1 MSRGQRDVLVIGGPP
16 RVDLLPPEVA
26 AGKKSAAMRRQLG
39 IVVVGV
45 VLICAAG
52 SVAAALN
59 ALSSQTAL
67 EVERDLTVQL
77 LGQQAEFI
85 EVRTLASALD
95 GALAA
100 RDVGA
105 STEIIWFDFFTEV
118 QALKPASV
126 WFDTYTVDLGTP
138 VLAHQAPVAS
148 LEGPRVGTMI
158 FVGKTTDF
166 ADVRAWLTR
175 LDELPGFVDAKPG
188 AVTWNKELGYY
199 TFDLIIHVD
208 ERAYSNRFANVDGD
222 GTANDDEAETE
233 ASTADSTDGE

>member
-59 ALSSQTAL
+59 ALSSQIAL

-85 EVRTLASALD
+85 EVRTLASAVD
-95 GALAA
+95 GVAAA

-105 STEIIWFDFFTEV
+105 STEVNWREYLTAV
-118 QALKPASV
+118 QALMPAGV
-126 WFDTYTVDLGTP
+126 VFDSYTVDLGTP
-138 VLAHQAPVAS
+138 VLALQAPTAS
-148 LEGPRVGTMI
+148 LEGSRVGTLA
-158 FVGKTTDF
+158 FVANT
-166 ADVRAWLTR
+166 ANLPDVQAWLAR
-175 LDELPGFVDAKPG
+175 LHELPGFVDAKPG
-188 AVTWNKELGYY
+188 SITRAADTGIY
-199 TFDLIIHVD
+199 TFDLIVHID
-208 ERAYSNRFANVDGD
+208 EGAYSNRFVEGGEDVGA
-222 GTANDDEAETE
+222 DEAETE
-233 ASTADSTDGE
+233 ASTAESTDGG